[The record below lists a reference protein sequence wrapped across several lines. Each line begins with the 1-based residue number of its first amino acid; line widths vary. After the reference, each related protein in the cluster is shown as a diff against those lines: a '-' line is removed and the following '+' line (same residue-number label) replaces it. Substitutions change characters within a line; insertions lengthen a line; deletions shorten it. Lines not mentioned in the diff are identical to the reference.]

1 LKFIY
6 IFFLSFFSLQL
17 YAQNNLNPLYVS
29 MISPQNMYHQNL
41 YIENDIDN
49 KDSAIQTC
57 EVEKEGF
64 FSSLFD
70 INEDQEKTFLGVE
83 LDYIK
88 LGMSLVSLGIDF
100 VIPIE

>member
-1 LKFIY
+1 
-6 IFFLSFFSLQL
+6 
-17 YAQNNLNPLYVS
+17 
-29 MISPQNMYHQNL
+29 MISPQSMYHQNL
-41 YIENDIDN
+41 YLENDFDN
-49 KDSAIQTC
+49 KDSSIKTC

-100 VIPIE
+100 MIPIE

>member
-1 LKFIY
+1 
-6 IFFLSFFSLQL
+6 
-17 YAQNNLNPLYVS
+17 
-29 MISPQNMYHQNL
+29 MISPQSMYHQNL
-41 YIENDIDN
+41 YLENDFDN
-49 KDSAIQTC
+49 KDRATKTC

-100 VIPIE
+100 IIPIE

>member
-1 LKFIY
+1 
-6 IFFLSFFSLQL
+6 
-17 YAQNNLNPLYVS
+17 
-29 MISPQNMYHQNL
+29 MISPQSMYHQNL
-41 YIENDIDN
+41 YLENDFDN
-49 KDSAIQTC
+49 KGRATKTC

-100 VIPIE
+100 IIPIE